1 MIWYITTLM
10 LLILIFVGYTN
21 VLFRTI
27 LDVTMSITQIKT
39 FIQKFLIML
48 NYFFGSV
55 LFLLCGAI
63 CII

>member
-1 MIWYITTLM
+1 MIWYIITLM
-10 LLILIFVGYTN
+10 LLILMFVGYTN

-27 LDVTMSITQIKT
+27 LDVNMPIPRIKT
-39 FIQKFLIML
+39 FMQEFLSTI

-55 LFLLCGAI
+55 LLLLCVII